1 MIENFLHFGAKL
13 NALSAKAEKSRCFR
27 AYEQRDPCDRTV
39 SHCAIALELRRDPVG
54 CVCTECKPPVNP
66 SPR

>member
-13 NALSAKAEKSRCFR
+13 YALNAKAEQPRCFR
-27 AYEQRDPCDRTV
+27 AYEQRDPSDRTV
-39 SHCAIALELRRDPVG
+39 SHCAIISESRRDQVG
-54 CVCTECKPPVNP
+54 CVCTECKPPVIP